1 VRIQKVL
8 NNNNVVIVREDGQE
22 IIARG
27 KGLGYQKKANDL
39 VNSDLIE
46 KVFVLAEKEYSSF
59 EQMVKRMPA
68 ELIHVA
74 EEIINYAEQQLK
86 TSLNDHIHIA
96 LTDHLSFAIERF
108 KVGVIVHNKLLPE
121 IRLLYPREYEIGC
134 WASKKITQRLGIIM
148 PEDEAGYIALHIH
161 TAKISQ
167 MDMGMTMNVPTM
179 IKEIVGIIEQQLGI
193 DLEKT
198 SMAYQ
203 RLLTHMR
210 FALQRLVTGKDVY
223 DIDPDLLDMIRIKC
237 KAEFCCAQ
245 VIGRFISQEYE
256 YELPDNEL
264 GYIALHIRRICQ
276 S

>member
-1 VRIQKVL
+1 
-8 NNNNVVIVREDGQE
+8 
-22 IIARG
+22 
-27 KGLGYQKKANDL
+27 
-39 VNSDLIE
+39 
-46 KVFVLAEKEYSSF
+46 
-59 EQMVKRMPA
+59 
-68 ELIHVA
+68 
-74 EEIINYAEQQLK
+74 
-86 TSLNDHIHIA
+86 
-96 LTDHLSFAIERF
+96 
-108 KVGVIVHNKLLPE
+108 
-121 IRLLYPREYEIGC
+121 
-134 WASKKITQRLGIIM
+134 
-148 PEDEAGYIALHIH
+148 
-161 TAKISQ
+161 
-167 MDMGMTMNVPTM
+167 M

-210 FALQRLVTGKDVY
+210 FALQRLVTGKDIY

-245 VIGRFISQEYE
+245 VIARFIRQEYE